1 MAVFHNFTNL
11 SDDARGAVVAIGN
24 FDGVH
29 LGHQAVIRQ
38 ARVIAEKLNRPL
50 AVLTFE
56 PHPRSLFKPDQPCFR
71 LTPMIAKAHALK
83 KVGVDHVYIQD
94 FTLDFAKQSAESFV
108 LETLVRDLGAK
119 HLVIGGD
126 FCFGKDRQGNAILLE
141 AMGKEHGFGVTA
153 ATLVED
159 QNDVVL
165 SSSRIREYLKAGK
178 PTDAARILG
187 RYWEI
192 DGTVLHGFKRGR
204 TIGFPT
210 ANLSMENYLIP
221 SLGVYAVRVAK
232 AGVEGFGLT
241 HWYNG
246 VANIGARPTMDGEG
260 VNLEVFIFDF
270 DEDIYDMDLR
280 VQIVEYLRPEKKF
293 DGLTALTE
301 QIKKDSDQA
310 RKLLLE
316 LSDHP
321 IDPVVSTTDQQQV

>member
-11 SDDARGAVVAIGN
+11 PADARDAVIAIGN

-38 ARVIAEKLNRPL
+38 AAEIAKELGVPL

-56 PHPRSLFKPDQPCFR
+56 PHPRSLFRPDQPCFR
-71 LTPMIAKAHALK
+71 LTPMIAKAHALV
-83 KVGVDHVYIQD
+83 KVGVDYVFIQD
-94 FTLDFAKQSAESFV
+94 FTLEFAQHTAEAFV

-126 FCFGKDRQGNAILLE
+126 FCFGKDRQGNAKLLE
-141 AMGKEHGFGVTA
+141 EMGKEHGFGVTA
-153 ATLVED
+153 ATLVTDNSSE
-159 QNDVVL
+159 VL
-165 SSSRIREYLKAGK
+165 SSSRIRDYLRNGNPGA
-178 PTDAARILG
+178 AARILG

-210 ANLSMENYLIP
+210 ANLSMENYLLP

-246 VANIGARPTMDGEG
+246 VANIGSRPTLEG
-260 VNLEVFIFDF
+260 DAVNLEVFIFDF

-280 VQIVEYLRPEKKF
+280 VQIIEYLRPEMKF
-293 DGLTALTE
+293 DGLSALTE
-301 QIKKDSDQA
+301 QIAKDSEQA
-310 RKLLLE
+310 KTLLLD
-316 LSDHP
+316 LADHP
-321 IDPVVSTTDQQQV
+321 IEFVVNTTSDE

>member
-1 MAVFHNFTNL
+1 MAVFHNFTNMPA
-11 SDDARGAVVAIGN
+11 DARDAVIAIGN

-38 ARVIAEKLNRPL
+38 ASEIAKELGVPL

-56 PHPRSLFKPDQPCFR
+56 PHPRSLFQPDQPCFR
-71 LTPMIAKAHALK
+71 LTPMFAKAHALV
-83 KVGVDHVYIQD
+83 KVGVDHVFIQD
-94 FTLDFAKQSAESFV
+94 FTLEFAKQTAESFV
-108 LETLVRDLGAK
+108 LDTLVRDLGAK

-126 FCFGKDRQGNAILLE
+126 FCFGKDRQGNAKLLE
-141 AMGKEHGFGVTA
+141 VMGKEHGFGVTA
-153 ATLVED
+153 ATLVKDKSSE
-159 QNDVVL
+159 VL
-165 SSSRIREYLKAGK
+165 SSSRIRDYLRDGNPGA
-178 PTDAARILG
+178 AARILG

-210 ANLSMENYLIP
+210 ANLSMENYLHP
-221 SLGVYAVRVAK
+221 SLGVYAVRIAK

-246 VANIGARPTMDGEG
+246 VANIGNRPTIEG
-260 VNLEVFIFDF
+260 DCVNLEVFIFDF

-293 DGLTALTE
+293 DGLSALTD
-301 QIKKDSDQA
+301 QIAKDSKQA
-310 RKLLLE
+310 KELLLN
-316 LSDHP
+316 LDDHP
-321 IDPVVSTTDQQQV
+321 IEFVVTTTSNE

>member
-11 SDDARGAVVAIGN
+11 PENARGSVVAIGN

-38 ARVIAEKLNRPL
+38 AGEIARSLDVPL

-56 PHPRSLFKPDQPCFR
+56 PHPRSVFRPDQSCFR

-83 KVGVDHVYIQD
+83 RVGVDHVFIQD
-94 FTLDFAKQSAESFV
+94 FTLEFSRQSPESFV
-108 LETLVRDLGAK
+108 LDTLVRDFGAK

-126 FCFGKDRQGNAILLE
+126 FCFGKDRQGNAALLE
-141 AMGKEHGFGVTA
+141 SMGREHGFDVTA
-153 ATLVED
+153 ATLVKD
-159 QNDVVL
+159 QSSEVL
-165 SSSRIREYLKAGK
+165 SSSRIRDYLRNGNPGA
-178 PTDAARILG
+178 AARILG

-192 DGTVLHGFKRGR
+192 DGTVLHGFERGR

-210 ANLSMENYLIP
+210 ANLSMENYLLP

-232 AGVEGFGLT
+232 SGVEGFGLT

-246 VANIGARPTMDGEG
+246 VANIGNRPTLDGDS

-280 VQIVEYLRPEKKF
+280 VQIVDYLRPEKKF
-293 DGLTALTE
+293 DGLAALTD
-301 QIKKDSDQA
+301 QIAKDSEQA
-310 RKLLLE
+310 KELLLH
-316 LSDHP
+316 LDDHP
-321 IDPVVSTTDQQQV
+321 IDFVVSATDEE